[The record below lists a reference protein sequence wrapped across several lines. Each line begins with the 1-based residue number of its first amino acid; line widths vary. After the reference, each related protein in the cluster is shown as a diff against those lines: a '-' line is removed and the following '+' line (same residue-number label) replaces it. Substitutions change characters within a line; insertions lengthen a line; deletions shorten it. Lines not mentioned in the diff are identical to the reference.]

1 MSDETTRVCLED
13 CCACPSF
20 NIKQLQCMSLLD
32 CTSMFHRIKINF
44 GSKGNRINDL
54 QNQKIIIVKQN
65 MACLVS
71 K

>member
-1 MSDETTRVCLED
+1 MSDVTTRVCFED

-20 NIKQLQCMSLLD
+20 NIKQLQCMSD
-32 CTSMFHRIKINF
+32 CTSMFLRIKINF

-65 MACLVS
+65 MVCLVS

>member
-1 MSDETTRVCLED
+1 MSDETTRVCFED

-20 NIKQLQCMSLLD
+20 NIKQLQC
-32 CTSMFHRIKINF
+32 MFHRIKINF

>member
-1 MSDETTRVCLED
+1 MSDETTRVCFED
-13 CCACPSF
+13 CCAYPSF
-20 NIKQLQCMSLLD
+20 NIKQLQCMSLRLHE
-32 CTSMFHRIKINF
+32 FRIKINF